1 MPVETLT
8 KKEKRQQRRRERKAD
23 RYMRKRSKDH
33 LRDPLPDTDQLYDDF
48 LKREELD
55 VELAPI
61 LPGGINMTRRAFLW
75 SMEVKHAVYDYGDPA
90 CAIGELAENAA
101 VIKEIVRQQGMNGV
115 LGNLPEL
122 FELTLTEL
130 NGYSQ
135 SARLML
141 QYARNP
147 DDALSAVRGLMN
159 EVEARL
165 GMLMHLSRLLKDA
178 NPSLAQTVDDLVRFA
193 TMGKAELL
201 NRMEIETADW
211 RLADP

>member
-1 MPVETLT
+1 
-8 KKEKRQQRRRERKAD
+8 
-23 RYMRKRSKDH
+23 
-33 LRDPLPDTDQLYDDF
+33 
-48 LKREELD
+48 
-55 VELAPI
+55 
-61 LPGGINMTRRAFLW
+61 
-75 SMEVKHAVYDYGDPA
+75 
-90 CAIGELAENAA
+90 

-147 DDALSAVRGLMN
+147 DDALSAVRGLMT

-201 NRMEIETADW
+201 NRMELETADW